1 MGKVFV
7 IIGKSF
13 SGKDTLLNNILVDEE
28 FCKENNLERLVRVT
42 TRKPRPNE
50 IEGKDY
56 YFISDE
62 DYEDLYKLRADVV
75 VSSYDSE
82 FGQLHYITDFSK
94 LDPDKNYIVI
104 SDTESIP
111 NYKGI
116 LKDKLCII
124 YLVPPNW
131 EIFRRFSGRDDNS
144 EYSDL
149 KYKEIYRRFID
160 DTIKFGKHSNEF
172 TSNCNCITIIGKD
185 ICLEL
190 LKDHMNQFM
199 NDECKNCGILINDRT
214 SVLYCNSY
222 IPKGNIPYSQIFKD
236 NEIVLG
242 NTITIYTEQELYKF
256 TNKDF
261 YRVLEF
267 GK

>member
-1 MGKVFV
+1 MGKVFM

-82 FGQLHYITDFSK
+82 FGKLYYITDFSK
-94 LDPDKNYIVI
+94 LDPDKNYIVV
-104 SDTESIP
+104 SDTESIDE
-111 NYKGI
+111 YKKI
-116 LKDKLCII
+116 LKDKLCIV

-160 DTIKFGKHSNEF
+160 DTIKFGKHSNEY
-172 TSNCNCITIIGKD
+172 TANCNSITIIGKEIHLD
-185 ICLEL
+185 SLEEIMTRII
-190 LKDHMNQFM
+190 HENWSYT
-199 NDECKNCGILINDRT
+199 GILIHNKTGIIYD
-214 SVLYCNSY
+214 NSY
-222 IPKGNIPYSQIFKD
+222 NPKGDIPYTQIFKD
-236 NEIVLG
+236 NI
-242 NTITIYTEQELYKF
+242 ITLQNIKINTEQESYELPKY
-256 TNKDF
+256 DF
-261 YRVLEF
+261 YLVLDHL
-267 GK
+267 GW